1 VVQTVVNR
9 WAKLRGLTE
18 REAALE
24 IKFLIDLG
32 TVKRSPIYEGH
43 KQNEPTAIITQ
54 HGGKGYGC
62 QDTARL
68 EA

>member
-1 VVQTVVNR
+1 MVQTVVIR
-9 WAKLRGLTE
+9 WAKLRGITE
-18 REAALE
+18 KEAALE

-43 KQNEPTAIITQ
+43 KQNEPTAIISQ

-62 QDTARL
+62 KNTSCL